1 MRRDD
6 TSKVTQALRN
16 LGKLSAAD
24 AGWEKCVRSVRNLRN
39 IGIIMQARARRFVEL
54 AALLII
60 YLGYL
65 LQSVLNKIKLDT

>member
-16 LGKLSAAD
+16 LEKLSAAD
-24 AGWEKCVRSVRNLRN
+24 AGWEKCVRSVRNLRS

-54 AALLII
+54 AASLII

-65 LQSVLNKIKLDT
+65 LQSVLNKIKLVT